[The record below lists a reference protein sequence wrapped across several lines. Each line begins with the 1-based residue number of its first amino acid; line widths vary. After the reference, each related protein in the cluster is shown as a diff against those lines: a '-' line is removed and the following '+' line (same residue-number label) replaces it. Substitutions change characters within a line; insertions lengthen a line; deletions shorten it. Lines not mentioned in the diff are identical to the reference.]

1 MVPFD
6 KPALRWA
13 RLLAVPAAV
22 ACLGLTGCGDRPAD
36 ATQVA
41 ARVNK
46 GDITVHQINFLLQ
59 QDRSVRPEQSD
70 AAGRRV
76 LEGLIDQE
84 LAVQKAL
91 ELKLDREPRIVQ
103 AMEAARRDVLARAY
117 NERLVQ
123 GVAKPTPEEVRKYYD
138 EQPDLFKERKVYS
151 LQEMLIDAP
160 PDKQAWVK
168 QQLASATGAK
178 ALAESLKAAGLP
190 FMGTQGVKGAEQLP
204 MGLVQRFAAMKDGES
219 AVVSEG
225 HQLRV
230 IFVVASRSDPVAF
243 ERASGP
249 IEMYLANQ
257 ARRRAVDENIK
268 ALRSAAQIAY
278 QGRFA
283 DGAATAASGA
293 TPASA
298 PDLPA
303 MAPVPVQIQVPDT
316 SPQPVQL
323 PMPEAAPAPAS
334 AGSAISPDLAKKGL
348 GLK

>member
-1 MVPFD
+1 MASFD
-6 KPALRWA
+6 KSAHRWA
-13 RLLAVPAAV
+13 RLLTASAAA
-22 ACLGLTGCGDRPAD
+22 ACLGLTACGDKPVD

-70 AAGRRV
+70 AASRRL

-103 AMEAARRDVLARAY
+103 AMESARRDVLARAY

-123 GVAKPTPEEVRKYYD
+123 GVAQPTPEDARKYYG
-138 EQPDLFKERKVYS
+138 EQPALFKERKVYS

-160 PDKQAWVK
+160 PEKQPWVK
-168 QQLASATGAK
+168 QELSAAK
-178 ALAESLKAAGLP
+178 SAKDFAESLKSAGVP
-190 FMGTQGVKGAEQLP
+190 FSGSQGIKGAEQLP
-204 MGLVQRFAAMKDGES
+204 LGLVERFAAMKDGES

-225 HQLRV
+225 NQLRV
-230 IFVVASRSDPVAF
+230 IFVVASRSDPVSF
-243 ERASGP
+243 ERASGA
-249 IEMYLANQ
+249 IEQYLANQ

-268 ALRSAAQIAY
+268 ALRSAAQINY

-283 DGAATAASGA
+283 GGPGASASAA

-298 PDLPA
+298 PVLPA
-303 MAPVPVQIQVPDT
+303 MSPVPVQVQLPET

-323 PMPEAAPAPAS
+323 SMPDAAPAPAS
-334 AGSAISPDLAKKGL
+334 SGSGISPDLAKKGL

>member
-1 MVPFD
+1 MAPR
-6 KPALRWA
+6 KNSAHRWT
-13 RLLAVPAAV
+13 RWLAMPAAV
-22 ACLGLTGCGDRPAD
+22 ACLGLAACGEKPAD

-46 GDITVHQINFLLQ
+46 GDITVHQINFILQ

-103 AMEAARRDVLARAY
+103 SMEAARRDVLARAY

-123 GVAKPTPEEVRKYYD
+123 SVAKPTPEEIRKYYD

-151 LQEMLIDAP
+151 LQELLIDAP
-160 PDKQAWVK
+160 PEKQAWVK
-168 QQLASATGAK
+168 QQLGSATGAK
-178 ALAESLKAAGLP
+178 GFAESLKAANLP
-190 FMGTQGVKGAEQLP
+190 FTGSQGVKGAEQLP
-204 MGLVQRFAAMKDGES
+204 LGLVRRFATMKDGES

-225 HQLRV
+225 SQLRV
-230 IFVVASRSDPVAF
+230 IFVVASRSDPVGF

-249 IEMYLANQ
+249 IELYLANQ

-283 DGAATAASGA
+283 DGAGAAASA
-293 TPASA
+293 AAPASA
-298 PDLPA
+298 PNLPA

-316 SPQPVQL
+316 SPQPVRL
-323 PMPEAAPAPAS
+323 PMPETAPAPAP
-334 AGSAISPDLAKKGL
+334 AGSGMSPDLPKKGL
-348 GLK
+348 GLQ